1 MKDDFVSDEVNSDDN
16 KACFEFEVSDDV
28 LEDVEAD
35 ENCSVDDFTEDCK
48 NFEDDFRSGFNSDD
62 FDNVCIEVEASDDT
76 SDADDDFTEKDKN
89 SDDKP
94 NDIFFSDVFDDVFAS
109 NDSFFDDI
117 TDSLDN
123 KNSAEEPLDISS
135 SEAFDDECRN
145 FEAEVNS
152 DDNRAC
158 FDFEA
163 FDDVLVD
170 LEDDENGSV
179 DDITED
185 CKKFEDDFRSCF
197 ISDGFDD
204 VFVDLDAS
212 DDTSDVDG
220 KSREDFKEDKLKYFF
235 AEDDFKAG
243 FDSDVFEE
251 LFVDK
256 EAGDDS
262 SAEEMKFVDSEAG
275 CVPDFFKDD
284 DCDLLESFEQS
295 DLGYLISDDDFG
307 DVFINVDAR
316 DDSTLDKLT
325 DSDKNSDENSKVD
338 IDSNAL
344 DDNKDGRWLDDHSKK
359 YDENSDDDFKDS
371 EISYD
376 VSVDDKGRSID
387 EYEVFRDGMDFE
399 GSDGVCSDLKATNDW
414 DSEVLDSVKD
424 DDITLLIEDF

>member
-1 MKDDFVSDEVNSDDN
+1 M
-16 KACFEFEVSDDV
+16 DV
-28 LEDVEAD
+28 
-35 ENCSVDDFTEDCK
+35 
-48 NFEDDFRSGFNSDD
+48 
-62 FDNVCIEVEASDDT
+62 
-76 SDADDDFTEKDKN
+76 
-89 SDDKP
+89 
-94 NDIFFSDVFDDVFAS
+94 
-109 NDSFFDDI
+109 
-117 TDSLDN
+117 
-123 KNSAEEPLDISS
+123 
-135 SEAFDDECRN
+135 
-145 FEAEVNS
+145 
-152 DDNRAC
+152 
-158 FDFEA
+158 
-163 FDDVLVD
+163 
-170 LEDDENGSV
+170 
-179 DDITED
+179 
-185 CKKFEDDFRSCF
+185 
-197 ISDGFDD
+197 
-204 VFVDLDAS
+204 S

-220 KSREDFKEDKLKYFF
+220 KSREDFKEDKLKYVF

-262 SAEEMKFVDSEAG
+262 SAEEMNFVDSEAG

-284 DCDLLESFEQS
+284 DCDLLESFEPS
-295 DLGYLISDDDFG
+295 NLRYSISDDDFG

-325 DSDKNSDENSKVD
+325 DSDKNSDENSKAD

-424 DDITLLIEDF
+424 DDITLLIEDFAWDSDDDSKDTNDWDDVFLYVDVGDDTLFDESCNFSELEDLVFSCSF